1 MTSDEI
7 MLISTGGV
15 LIRTRVA
22 DIREMGRA
30 TQGVTLISL
39 DDGEKLAGLEKV
51 AESVAEIE
59 AEAEGLGEA
68 AGDAGGKFRS
78 GGRGC
83 RGGMM
88 SRVWNFSAG
97 PAALPEEVLRR
108 RRKNCSTGMAPAC
121 SVMEMSH
128 RGKEFT
134 GIIEQAEA
142 DLRELMG
149 MPANYKVLF
158 LQGGA
163 TLQFAQIPMNLL
175 AGRSADYIVT
185 GAWSKKAFKEA
196 QRIGKVR
203 ERVRRTTEVSNF
215 TRLPTAEEIKL
226 DPFAAYLHVCTNET
240 IHGVEIPA
248 ERIADTGVPLVADMS
263 SHILSRPVPVEK
275 FGLIYAGAQK
285 NIGPSGLT
293 LVIVRQRPARHGAAD
308 HPDVMDYAVMAEN
321 GSMLNTPPT
330 YGIYIAGLVFQWLKR
345 QGGLEGIAAVNAEK
359 ARILYEAIDGSGGFY
374 ANPVDPDCRSRMN
387 VPFTLAAPELDAVFL
402 AEAKAAGLMSL
413 KGHKS
418 VGGMRASIYNAV
430 ALEGVQVLVDFMND
444 FAKRNG

>member
-1 MTSDEI
+1 
-7 MLISTGGV
+7 
-15 LIRTRVA
+15 
-22 DIREMGRA
+22 
-30 TQGVTLISL
+30 
-39 DDGEKLAGLEKV
+39 
-51 AESVAEIE
+51 
-59 AEAEGLGEA
+59 
-68 AGDAGGKFRS
+68 
-78 GGRGC
+78 
-83 RGGMM
+83 M

-97 PAALPEEVLRR
+97 PAALPEEVLRQAQEELLDWH
-108 RRKNCSTGMAPAC
+108 GAGC

-149 MPANYKVLF
+149 IPAGYKVLF

-163 TLQFAQIPMNLL
+163 TQQFAQIPMNLL

-185 GAWSKKAFKEA
+185 GSWSKKALKEA
-196 QRIGKVR
+196 QRIGNVR
-203 ERVRRTTEVSNF
+203 CAATTESSGF
-215 TRLPTAEEIKL
+215 TRLPRADEIQL
-226 DPFAAYLHVCTNET
+226 DPFAAYLHLCTNET

-248 ERIADTGVPLVADMS
+248 ERIADAGVPLVIDMS

-293 LVIVRQRPARHGAAD
+293 LVIVRDELLGMAPLTI
-308 HPDVMDYAVMAEN
+308 PSVMDYAVMAEN

-330 YGIYIAGLVFQWLKR
+330 YGIYMAGLVFQWLKR
-345 QGGLEGIAAVNAEK
+345 QGGLQGIAAVNAEK
-359 ARILYEAIDGSGGFY
+359 SRILYACIDNSAGFY
-374 ANPVDPDCRSRMN
+374 ANPVDPACRSRMN
-387 VPFTLAAPELDAVFL
+387 VPFTLANPVLDAAFL
-402 AEAKAAGLMSL
+402 AESKAVGLVSL

-430 ALEGVQVLVDFMND
+430 SLEGVQVLVDFMND

>member
-1 MTSDEI
+1 MTRI
-7 MLISTGGV
+7 H
-15 LIRTRVA
+15 
-22 DIREMGRA
+22 
-30 TQGVTLISL
+30 
-39 DDGEKLAGLEKV
+39 
-51 AESVAEIE
+51 
-59 AEAEGLGEA
+59 
-68 AGDAGGKFRS
+68 
-78 GGRGC
+78 
-83 RGGMM
+83 
-88 SRVWNFSAG
+88 NFSAG
-97 PAALPEEVLRR
+97 PAALPEEVL
-108 RRKNCSTGMAPAC
+108 KQAQEELLDWHGSGC

-134 GIIEQAEA
+134 SIIEQAEA

-149 MPANYKVLF
+149 IPEQYKVLF

-163 TLQFAQIPMNLL
+163 TQQFAQIPMNLL

-185 GAWSKKAFKEA
+185 GSWSKKAFKEA
-196 QRIGKVR
+196 QRFGNVR
-203 ERVRRTTEVSNF
+203 CAATTEASNF
-215 TRLPTAEEIKL
+215 TRLPVADEIKL

-248 ERIADTGVPLVADMS
+248 QRIADTGVPLVADMS

-285 NIGPSGLT
+285 NIGPSGVTMVIIHRDLLGMAPLT
-293 LVIVRQRPARHGAAD
+293 IPT
-308 HPDVMDYAVMAEN
+308 VMDYAVMAEN

-345 QGGLEGIAAVNAEK
+345 QGGLEGIAKVNAEK
-359 ARILYEAIDGSGGFY
+359 ARVLYECIDQSGGFY
-374 ANPVDPDCRSRMN
+374 SNPVDPDCRSAMN
-387 VPFTLAAPELDAVFL
+387 VPFVLVNPELDAAFL
-402 AEAKAAGLMSL
+402 AESKAAGLASL

-430 ALEGVQVLVDFMND
+430 SLESVQALVAFMND

>member
-1 MTSDEI
+1 
-7 MLISTGGV
+7 
-15 LIRTRVA
+15 
-22 DIREMGRA
+22 
-30 TQGVTLISL
+30 
-39 DDGEKLAGLEKV
+39 
-51 AESVAEIE
+51 
-59 AEAEGLGEA
+59 
-68 AGDAGGKFRS
+68 
-78 GGRGC
+78 
-83 RGGMM
+83 M
-88 SRVWNFSAG
+88 SRIWNFSAG
-97 PAALPEEVLRR
+97 PAALPEEVLRQAQEEMLDWH
-108 RRKNCSTGMAPAC
+108 GAGC

-149 MPANYKVLF
+149 IPQQYQVLF

-163 TLQFAQIPMNLL
+163 TQQFAQIPMNLL

-185 GAWSKKAFKEA
+185 GSWSKKAFKEA

-203 ERVRRTTEVSNF
+203 CAATTESSHF
-215 TRLPTAEEIKL
+215 TRLPIADEIKL

-263 SHILSRPVPVEK
+263 SHILSRPVNVEK

-293 LVIVRQRPARHGAAD
+293 LVIVHRDLIGMAPLNT
-308 HPDVMDYAVMAEN
+308 PTVMDYAVMAEH

-330 YGIYIAGLVFQWLKR
+330 YGIYMAGLVFKWLKR
-345 QGGLEGIAAVNAEK
+345 QGGLPGIAAVNAEK
-359 ARILYEAIDGSGGFY
+359 ALILYDAIDDSEGFY
-374 ANPVDPDCRSRMN
+374 TNPVDPDCRSNMN
-387 VPFTLAAPELDAVFL
+387 VPFVLANPDLDAAFL
-402 AEAKAAGLMSL
+402 AESKAAGLVSL

-430 ALEGVQVLVDFMND
+430 PLAAVRALVEFMND

>member
-1 MTSDEI
+1 
-7 MLISTGGV
+7 
-15 LIRTRVA
+15 
-22 DIREMGRA
+22 
-30 TQGVTLISL
+30 
-39 DDGEKLAGLEKV
+39 
-51 AESVAEIE
+51 
-59 AEAEGLGEA
+59 
-68 AGDAGGKFRS
+68 
-78 GGRGC
+78 
-83 RGGMM
+83 M

-97 PAALPEEVLRR
+97 PAALPEDVLRQAQEELLDWH
-108 RRKNCSTGMAPAC
+108 GAGC

-134 GIIEQAEA
+134 SIIEQAEA

-149 MPANYKVLF
+149 IPSGYKVLF

-163 TLQFAQIPMNLL
+163 TQQFAQIPMNLL

-185 GAWSKKAFKEA
+185 GSWSKKALKEA
-196 QRIGKVR
+196 QRIGNVR
-203 ERVRRTTEVSNF
+203 CAATTEGSRF
-215 TRLPTAEEIKL
+215 TRLPTADEIQL
-226 DPFAAYLHVCTNET
+226 DPFAAYLHLCTNET

-248 ERIADTGVPLVADMS
+248 ERIADTGVPLVIDMS

-293 LVIVRQRPARHGAAD
+293 LVIVRDELLGMAPLTI
-308 HPDVMDYAVMAEN
+308 PSVMDYAVMAEN

-330 YGIYIAGLVFQWLKR
+330 YGIYMAGLVFQWLKR
-345 QGGLEGIAAVNAEK
+345 QGGLEGMAAVNAEK
-359 ARILYEAIDGSGGFY
+359 ARVLYECIDNSGGFY
-374 ANPVDPDCRSRMN
+374 HNPVDPDCRSQMN
-387 VPFTLAAPELDAVFL
+387 VPFTLANPDFDAIFL
-402 AEAKAAGLMSL
+402 AESKAAGLVSL

-430 ALEGVQVLVDFMND
+430 SLEGVQVLVDFMND

>member
-1 MTSDEI
+1 
-7 MLISTGGV
+7 
-15 LIRTRVA
+15 
-22 DIREMGRA
+22 
-30 TQGVTLISL
+30 
-39 DDGEKLAGLEKV
+39 
-51 AESVAEIE
+51 
-59 AEAEGLGEA
+59 
-68 AGDAGGKFRS
+68 
-78 GGRGC
+78 
-83 RGGMM
+83 M
-88 SRVWNFSAG
+88 SRIWNFSAG
-97 PAALPEEVLRR
+97 PAALPEEVL
-108 RRKNCSTGMAPAC
+108 KQAQEELLDWHGAGC

-134 GIIEQAEA
+134 AIIEQAEA

-149 MPANYKVLF
+149 IPEQYKVLF

-163 TLQFAQIPMNLL
+163 TQQFAQIPMNLL

-185 GAWSKKAFKEA
+185 GSWSKKALKEA
-196 QRIGKVR
+196 QRIGTVR
-203 ERVRRTTEVSNF
+203 CAATTEASNF
-215 TRLPTAEEIKL
+215 TRLPVAEEIKL

-240 IHGVEIPA
+240 ILGVEIPA

-293 LVIVRQRPARHGAAD
+293 LVIVHRDLLGMAPLTI
-308 HPDVMDYAVMAEN
+308 PTVMDYAVMAEN

-330 YGIYIAGLVFQWLKR
+330 FGIYIAGLVFQWLKR
-345 QGGLEGIAAVNAEK
+345 QGGLAGMAAVNDEK
-359 ARILYEAIDGSGGFY
+359 ARILYEAIDNSGGFY
-374 ANPVDPDCRSRMN
+374 TNPVDPDCRSAMN
-387 VPFTLAAPELDAVFL
+387 VPFVLANPELDAAFL
-402 AEAKAAGLMSL
+402 AEAKAAGLLAL

-430 ALEGVQVLVDFMND
+430 PLAGVQALVAFMND

>member
-1 MTSDEI
+1 
-7 MLISTGGV
+7 
-15 LIRTRVA
+15 
-22 DIREMGRA
+22 
-30 TQGVTLISL
+30 
-39 DDGEKLAGLEKV
+39 
-51 AESVAEIE
+51 
-59 AEAEGLGEA
+59 
-68 AGDAGGKFRS
+68 
-78 GGRGC
+78 
-83 RGGMM
+83 M

-97 PAALPEEVLRR
+97 PAALPEEVLRQAQEEMLDWH
-108 RRKNCSTGMAPAC
+108 GAGC

-134 GIIEQAEA
+134 GIIAQAEA
-142 DLRELMG
+142 DLRELMAI
-149 MPANYKVLF
+149 PAGYKVLF

-185 GAWSKKAFKEA
+185 GSWSQKAFTEA
-196 QRIGKVR
+196 QRIGTVR
-203 ERVRRTTEVSNF
+203 CAAMTESSGF
-215 TRLPTAEEIKL
+215 TRLPGADEIRL
-226 DPFAAYLHVCTNET
+226 DPFAAYLHLCTNET
-240 IHGVEIPA
+240 IHGVEISA

-263 SHILSRPVPVEK
+263 SHILSRPLPVEK

-293 LVIVRQRPARHGAAD
+293 LVIIRQELLGMAPLTI
-308 HPDVMDYAVMAEN
+308 PSVMDYAVMAEN
-321 GSMLNTPPT
+321 GSLLNTPPT

-359 ARILYEAIDGSGGFY
+359 GRILYGCIDASGGFY
-374 ANPVDPDCRSRMN
+374 ANPVDRDCRSLMN
-387 VPFTLAAPELDAVFL
+387 VPFTLADPRLDAAFL
-402 AEAKAAGLMSL
+402 AEAKAAGLVSL

-430 ALEGVQVLVDFMND
+430 SLRGVQVLADFMND